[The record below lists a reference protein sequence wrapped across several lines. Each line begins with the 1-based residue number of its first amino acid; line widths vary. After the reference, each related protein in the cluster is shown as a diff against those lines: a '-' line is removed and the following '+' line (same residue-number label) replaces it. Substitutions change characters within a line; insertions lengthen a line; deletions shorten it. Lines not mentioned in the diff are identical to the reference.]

1 MRLAQTRETVLK
13 TLSYLFSGSQN
24 VKHRVEE
31 DLAILLLGRV
41 YLVGAAAPTSGHRR
55 HSVGRPWVREP
66 RGHQAS
72 PSRRPA
78 GLLTRAQ
85 AHSSSGLEKPGA
97 GLGGEADGSARVSS
111 HS

>member
-31 DLAILLLGRV
+31 DLAILLL
-41 YLVGAAAPTSGHRR
+41 VGAAAPTSGHRR
-55 HSVGRPWVREP
+55 HSVGRPWGREP

-78 GLLTRAQ
+78 WLLTRAQ

>member
-31 DLAILLLGRV
+31 DLAILLL
-41 YLVGAAAPTSGHRR
+41 VGAAAPTSGHRR

-66 RGHQAS
+66 RGHKHH
-72 PSRRPA
+72 PA
-78 GLLTRAQ
+78 GGRPGCSPEHRPTPAQ
-85 AHSSSGLEKPGA
+85 GWRSQVL
-97 GLGGEADGSARVSS
+97 GLGEKQMEVLG
-111 HS
+111 